1 MAQEDK
7 INKIEEVTKDKSSAA
22 SVSEAQ
28 EDIVERTAP
37 NKDLFDSLVDQQQ
50 KETPRGRSIQT
61 VEGSTTSSLMD
72 EVRNLNT
79 KVDGIAK
86 ASPKELIDQAKG
98 VIAQIDGV
106 KEKLASP
113 NLELKSSVQSLLKSK
128 LTHIDESLKVAMNRA
143 GLEYTPEMNATK
155 SLSNPIEQFMGY
167 LTHGQYQLNRLAN
180 DVQFMGSSKNFTP
193 ADMLAIQIKVGFVQN
208 ELEFFSNL
216 LNKALESTKT
226 IMNVQV

>member
-7 INKIEEVTKDKSSAA
+7 VNKIEEVTKDKSSTA
-22 SVSEAQ
+22 SVSEAH
-28 EDIVERTAP
+28 EDIVERAAP
-37 NKDLFDSLVDQQQ
+37 NKEHFDSLVDQHS
-50 KETPRGRSIQT
+50 KDAPRGRSIQT

-79 KVDGIAK
+79 KVDGISK
-86 ASPKELIDQAKG
+86 ASPKELIDQAKD

-113 NLELKSSVQSLLKSK
+113 NLELKSSVQNLLKSK

-143 GLEYTPEMNATK
+143 GIEYTPEMTTSK

-180 DVQFMGSSKNFTP
+180 DVQFMSSSKNFTP